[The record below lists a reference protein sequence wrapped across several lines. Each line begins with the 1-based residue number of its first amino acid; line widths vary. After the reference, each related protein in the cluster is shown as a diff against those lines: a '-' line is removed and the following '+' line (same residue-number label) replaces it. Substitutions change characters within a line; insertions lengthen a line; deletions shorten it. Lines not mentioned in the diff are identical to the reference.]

1 MYEIGS
7 EFNYIDKEKYS
18 ADDITRMYDGF
29 GDVSFLRCGRDAI
42 GFVCEDIKLED
53 IELLNESNTSNGSS
67 SSNGSNS
74 LNTVA
79 ASIASDVSYNYVAL
93 LPALCCDSMYRPFE
107 VHGMKVLFYGIN
119 EDLSVNRQSLKK
131 LIDDVY
137 KNGDDNL
144 KVIVL
149 TAVYYGITDI
159 KELDAYIKSIDSRII
174 VIEDVTQGVL
184 APTEF
189 DKESA
194 DYVIGSIRKWMGIP
208 DGAVAIKNCNNVSL
222 IQNDQDAK
230 ENDQSIHGD
239 DQGTNDFGKK
249 VSFRLKPVL
258 GENSFATERSKA
270 LRMKTQYLEN
280 GDQDL
285 KAKFRALLGH
295 AEDTLTDGSD
305 IYEMSD
311 ESREY
316 LKSIPVK
323 NMVSTRNNNYDT
335 LYELLDKSVYNNR
348 YFKLFPHRMA
358 QNPAFMLP
366 VLMDTD
372 KISKDLKTAGSID
385 RDGFERILASKGIYA
400 PVLWPVCD
408 EAAIADPMSKEIADH
423 ILCFWIDQRYDRF
436 DMVHSAECFEA
447 VLREL
452 VG

>member
-53 IELLNESNTSNGSS
+53 IEPLNESNTSNGSS

-159 KELDAYIKSIDSRII
+159 KELDAYIKSIDSSII

-189 DKESA
+189 DKENA
-194 DYVIGSIRKWMGIP
+194 DYVIGSIRKWMGLP
-208 DGAVAIKNCNNVSL
+208 DGAVAIKNRY
-222 IQNDQDAK
+222 A
-230 ENDQSIHGD
+230 
-239 DQGTNDFGKK
+239 QGKN
-249 VSFRLKPVL
+249 VSFRLKPMK

-372 KISKDLKTAGSID
+372 KINKDLKTDGSID

-408 EAAIADPMSKEIADH
+408 EAAIADPMSKKIADH